1 MAGSG
6 QMSVSRCQSAAVN
19 ASKCGGY
26 RAVFIC
32 SEFPSLAFDWV
43 AVELTQQ
50 DFSVL

>member
-6 QMSVSRCQSAAVN
+6 QMSVS
-19 ASKCGGY
+19 CGECLKVQGY